1 MSSYGED
8 LKRIQH
14 YLRLL
19 RLSLSHRIDE
29 VHQVEGM
36 ARDLEDKLQ
45 KELGGKKGDSNE

>member
-8 LKRIQH
+8 LKKIQH

-36 ARDLEDKLQ
+36 IHDLEHRLL
-45 KELGGKKGDSNE
+45 KERGGKDEQAAS